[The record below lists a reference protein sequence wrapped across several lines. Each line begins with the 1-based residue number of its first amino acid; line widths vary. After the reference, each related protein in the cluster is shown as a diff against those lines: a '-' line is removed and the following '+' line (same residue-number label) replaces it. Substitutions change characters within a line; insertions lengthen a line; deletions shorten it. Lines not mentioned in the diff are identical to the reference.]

1 VHVKKERMVY
11 KKLSELIGQSFTFRI
26 TCSDSI
32 AYDKKE
38 DKTTVK
44 SREVYYSDNKAG
56 YFGIFV
62 VVTKQTDELLMNSA
76 PEKEISVSGTIRDLL
91 VLSYRNK
98 EGLYPKCH
106 TPLKEFDD
114 SGTEIQ
120 QILLM
125 VDA

>member
-1 VHVKKERMVY
+1 
-11 KKLSELIGQSFTFRI
+11 
-26 TCSDSI
+26 
-32 AYDKKE
+32 
-38 DKTTVK
+38 
-44 SREVYYSDNKAG
+44 
-56 YFGIFV
+56 
-62 VVTKQTDELLMNSA
+62 MNSA